1 MQAEEK
7 DYFKLLAY
15 NLFIYAVDSNSSF
28 KEVYTKKYGITDE
41 QFVNQCK
48 MFLTKINQGNI
59 EDNNVNTN
67 NVFASVLHS
76 CIVGFL
82 SKIDISNDY
91 IMNYEMDKYAKNIIN
106 AANAI
111 TRELQERQKRLNVFL
126 GTYTFSLC
134 SEM

>member
-15 NLFIYAVDSNSSF
+15 NLFSYAIDSNSSF

-59 EDNNVNTN
+59 EDNSVNTN

-76 CIVGFL
+76 CIIGFL

-91 IMNYEMDKYAKNIIN
+91 VMNYEMDKYAKNIIN
-106 AANAI
+106 TAKTI
-111 TRELQERQKRLNVFL
+111 TKELENLNN
-126 GTYTFSLC
+126 
-134 SEM
+134 

>member
-1 MQAEEK
+1 MQAEGK

-15 NLFIYAVDSNSSF
+15 NLFIYATDSNSSF

-59 EDNNVNTN
+59 EDNSVNTN
-67 NVFASVLHS
+67 KVFASVLYS

-111 TRELQERQKRLNVFL
+111 TRELQENVNNNNK
-126 GTYTFSLC
+126 
-134 SEM
+134 